1 MCFLSTPLHSCSHAG
16 RRRVYGEP
24 CARSPASRVDQ
35 RVASSA
41 ASTSSSD
48 FANDTVEPCNYAV
61 DYGVHNDSSPC
72 PQCRVGRSGGAMT
85 LRDMLG
91 AVKASVSA
99 ARAGSRSGSNASET
113 SGASEEASSSLSDV
127 ESVEISTDVPDLGPL
142 KFLGTDRRGREVA
155 EMVNLHWRAYAKQF

>member
-1 MCFLSTPLHSCSHAG
+1 
-16 RRRVYGEP
+16 
-24 CARSPASRVDQ
+24 
-35 RVASSA
+35 
-41 ASTSSSD
+41 
-48 FANDTVEPCNYAV
+48 
-61 DYGVHNDSSPC
+61 
-72 PQCRVGRSGGAMT
+72 MT